1 MFFES
6 YVAWALALDSGV
18 NAENV
23 VVDDAAVYSGALG
36 GGDADNVGLVENR

>member
-23 VVDDAAVYSGALG
+23 VVDDAAVYGGALG
-36 GGDADNVGLVENR
+36 GGDASNGGLSEDW